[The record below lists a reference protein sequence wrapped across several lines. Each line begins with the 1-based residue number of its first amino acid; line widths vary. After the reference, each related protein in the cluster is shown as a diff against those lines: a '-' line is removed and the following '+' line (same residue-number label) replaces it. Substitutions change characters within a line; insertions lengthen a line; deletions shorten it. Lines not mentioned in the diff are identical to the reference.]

1 MGNRI
6 SNFKRKIKNRI
17 KRTSL
22 SVKSFNF
29 SVSKKLKFLL
39 LMHWTFPK
47 KIFLGILI
55 IWIFG
60 AILLYTPW
68 AINYESYTYV
78 NNEYVFKLSQIKD
91 VNIFISQHSSNEFHY
106 NFLQAIFT
114 SASAFTNTG
123 LTIVSSI
130 GSEFSIFGQFVV
142 FALIEVG
149 GFGYASLF
157 YLFGKMIRKISKKD
171 LFSTSLLNIER
182 GGTKVSDSSKMIVKI
197 FFIMVIFQLI
207 FTFVLSGFFFS
218 TPLYEQQSWE
228 NLLNK
233 LSITNPN
240 GKFDIGNFKGITLQ
254 EIKDVSND
262 NLFSLTFD
270 NIEKKLIPTHGDYGK
285 SFWYA
290 MFISCSSINN
300 AGFDLFG
307 STSLQLLRNDYG
319 IPIQFIVLILV
330 FLGGIGFPVL
340 YDILIQLEWFWKYK
354 IMFKIFKKKE
364 YSRLIKPKLSNFA
377 KLCLLSALIVS
388 IISILILFLTEYIG
402 SNNHLEIE
410 LSQEGGK
417 MIKSNVSLMNY
428 PDFVIFKD
436 SEIEP
441 IIINFWGNNPSFNKN
456 FSVIFNALCCRSA
469 GFSTVN
475 FQSLSEASIII
486 FSILMFI
493 GTSPSSTGG
502 GIRTTT
508 LFIIFKSL
516 FSWFRGVERTSVF
529 KRKVPI
535 KTINNS
541 YLVFLSGLVL
551 VSFFTVIMYVTSN
564 HTILDNNLVKD
575 FYDNK
580 GKVLD
585 FSSFF
590 FEACSA
596 FGTSGNSFGI
606 TGSSHIQAWNLII
619 LMILMFIGQ
628 MGVSSSLLLFARK
641 VPKKRET
648 FYLEEDIRIG

>member
-6 SNFKRKIKNRI
+6 NNFKRKIKTKI

-22 SVKSFNF
+22 SIKSFNF
-29 SVSKKLKFLL
+29 SVSKKLKYLL

-55 IWIFG
+55 IFIFG

-78 NNEYVFKLSQIKD
+78 NNEYVFKLSQVQDINGF
-91 VNIFISQHSSNEFHY
+91 VNQPLSEPREFHY

-130 GSEFSIFGQFVV
+130 GSDFSIFGQFVV
-142 FALIEVG
+142 FVLIEVG

-157 YLFGKMIRKISKKD
+157 YLLGKMIRKISKKD

-197 FFIMVIFQLI
+197 FFIMIIFQLI
-207 FTFVLSGFFFS
+207 FTFILSGFFYL

-228 NLLNK
+228 NLISR
-233 LSITNPN
+233 LSPN
-240 GKFDIGNFKGITLQ
+240 ATFDIGSFKGITLQ
-254 EIKDVSND
+254 QIKDVGND
-262 NLFSLTFD
+262 NLFSLSFD
-270 NIEKKLIPTHGDYGK
+270 NTESILIPTHNDYGK

-340 YDILIQLEWFWKYK
+340 YDISIQLEWFWKYK
-354 IMFKIFKKKE
+354 IMFKVFKKKE
-364 YSRLIKPKLSNFA
+364 YSRIIKPKLSNFA

-388 IISILILFLTEYIG
+388 VISILILFLTEYVG

-410 LSQEGGK
+410 LSQGNGK
-417 MIKSNVSLMNY
+417 IIKSNVSLMNY
-428 PDFVIFKD
+428 PDFVIVRDNDWQRTIK
-436 SEIEP
+436 
-441 IIINFWGNNPSFNKN
+441 FWGNNPSFNKN

-475 FQSLSEASIII
+475 FQSLSEASIVI

-551 VSFFTVIMYVTSN
+551 VSFLTIVMYVTSN
-564 HTILDNNLVKD
+564 HTILNNNLVKD
-575 FYDNK
+575 FYSNK

-606 TGSSHIQAWNLII
+606 TGSSQIQAWNLII

-641 VPKKRET
+641 TPKKRET

>member
-1 MGNRI
+1 MGNKVN
-6 SNFKRKIKNRI
+6 NFKRKIKTKF
-17 KRTSL
+17 KRMSL
-22 SVKSFNF
+22 SIKSFNF
-29 SVSKKLKFLL
+29 SFLKKLKYLI

-55 IWIFG
+55 IWILG

-78 NNEYVFKLSQIKD
+78 NNEYVFVINQAE
-91 VNIFISQHSSNEFHY
+91 NIDFFINQPSTEFHY
-106 NFLQAIFT
+106 NFLDAIFT

-130 GSEFSIFGQFVV
+130 GTELSIFGQFVV
-142 FALIEVG
+142 FVLIEVG

-157 YLFGKMIRKISKKD
+157 YLLGKMIQKISKKS

-182 GGTKVSDSSKMIVKI
+182 GGTKVSNSSKMIVRI
-197 FFIMVIFQLI
+197 FFIMIVFQLI
-207 FTFVLSGFFFS
+207 FTFVLSGFFYS
-218 TPLYEQQSWE
+218 TPLYEQQTWE
-228 NLLNK
+228 NLITT
-233 LSITNPN
+233 LSDKNIDGT
-240 GKFDIGNFKGITLQ
+240 FDIGNIKNISLSKIH
-254 EIKDVSND
+254 EIGNY

-270 NIEKKLIPTHGDYGK
+270 NVEKKLIPTHGDYGK

-290 MFISCSSINN
+290 LFISCSSVNN

-307 STSLQLLRNDYG
+307 STSLQLFRNDNG
-319 IPIQFIVLILV
+319 IAIQFIILILV
-330 FLGGIGFPVL
+330 FIGGIGFPVL
-340 YDILIQLEWFWKYK
+340 YDISIQLEWFWKYK
-354 IMFKIFKKKE
+354 ILFKIFKKKE
-364 YSRLIKPKLSNFA
+364 YSRIIKPKISNFA
-377 KLCLLSALIVS
+377 KLCLLSALVISV
-388 IISILILFLTEYIG
+388 ISILILFLTEYIG

-410 LSQEGGK
+410 LSQNGNH
-417 MIKSNVSLMNY
+417 IINSNVSLMNY
-428 PDFVIFKD
+428 PNLLVFKD
-436 SEIEP
+436 DESSVL
-441 IIINFWGNNPSFNKN
+441 INIKFWGENAYFNKN
-456 FSVIFNALCCRSA
+456 FSIVFNALCCRSA
-469 GFSTVN
+469 GFSTIN
-475 FQSLSEASIII
+475 FQSLSEASIIV

-541 YLVFLSGLVL
+541 YLVFLSALVL
-551 VSFFTVIMYVTSN
+551 VSFFTIIMYVTSN
-564 HTILDNNLVKD
+564 HTILNNNLVKD
-575 FYDNK
+575 YYANK
-580 GKVLD
+580 GKILD

-590 FEACSA
+590 FEVCSA

-606 TGSSHIQAWNLII
+606 TGSSQIQSWNLVI
-619 LMILMFIGQ
+619 LMILMFVGQ

-641 VPKKRET
+641 IPKKRET
-648 FYLEEDIRIG
+648 FYLEEDVRIG